1 MRLTEEIKFIDT
13 IIQKI
18 GAIVDTSELSRTM
31 LIFEILSMVSTLKE
45 RITDLDKKLQSIDE
59 SNDS

>member
-1 MRLTEEIKFIDT
+1 MRLTEEIKSIDA

-31 LIFEILSMVSTLKE
+31 LIFEIISMVSTLKE
-45 RITDLDKKLQSIDE
+45 RIIDLDKELQSTNE
-59 SNDS
+59 FNEP